1 MREQDA
7 GWVTHRSDE
16 NPAKEIEHPGVVL
29 RLAGPRAIVIHGTSR
44 ERDEP
49 HVRIDPAS
57 VAGRSFGLSGATY
70 FYRKSVVVVSDPAKF
85 RAAGRCPPDVFLSLR
100 ELIGITTPK

>member
-29 RLAGPRAIVIHGTSR
+29 RVTGGRGVVIHGTSR
-44 ERDEP
+44 ERDERS
-49 HVRIDPAS
+49 VRVDPS
-57 VAGRSFGLSGATY
+57 TPAGRALGLSGSTH
-70 FYRKSVVVVSDPAKF
+70 FYRRNVLVVLDPGKF
-85 RAAGRCPPDVFLSLR
+85 RASGRCPPDLFLSLR
-100 ELIGITTPK
+100 ELIGVT